1 MLFQGVEGFKCSDA
15 KQTFVLIT
23 RVFLTGLWKILRPGQ
38 KLRSFRLITIL
49 LFLVFISGTR
59 KWQLPPGHVSGK
71 KCYGELK
78 TSCKEL
84 LSKPVENESSK
95 TWIPPTGTF
104 WKIRRGIPWR
114 ELHSRPQLQTRF
126 SFPRVSLCTQG
137 KTSFLCLIRGHAEAG
152 AVLNM
157 MVCSLCIFYFF
168 GIIWNQFV
176 VWNKWKRKEPKLLQ
190 RRAHLFKVEL

>member
-15 KQTFVLIT
+15 KQTFVLVT

-38 KLRSFRLITIL
+38 KLHSFRLIIL
-49 LFLVFISGTR
+49 LLVKS
-59 KWQLPPGHVSGK
+59 V
-71 KCYGELK
+71 GELK

-84 LSKPVENESSK
+84 LSRPVENESSK

-126 SFPRVSLCTQG
+126 SFPRASLCTQG